1 MSGLF
6 GSIREGKHQNDNLI
20 ELPDN
25 TNEHIKALVNQLI
38 TWKPDT
44 KNKTDC
50 VMALWFCELR
60 AKELVQ
66 QSGSR
71 IYHTYNRY
79 ATRRNEEQRMVFDLD
94 ELAAEQSI
102 IYI

>member
-1 MSGLF
+1 
-6 GSIREGKHQNDNLI
+6 
-20 ELPDN
+20 
-25 TNEHIKALVNQLI
+25 
-38 TWKPDT
+38 
-44 KNKTDC
+44 
-50 VMALWFCELR
+50 MALWFCELR

-79 ATRRNEEQRMVFDLD
+79 ATRRNEEQRIVFDLD